1 MNYTLPPLTQERFTK
16 WFENGIPN
24 TDEIIVYPG
33 TQLPCMTKTSAL
45 KNNLRPE
52 HVFITQSKTTEEFF
66 HRVLGDDGSFALLPK
81 RMYAT
86 VYPNIAFN
94 SIPSNNRIAV
104 KLNNRRTLQLP
115 FIPDSFYEQK
125 KKSGKRGVTRPKRQ
139 REQRETPKN
148 KRKKTYRGWAPT
160 REHTCMDKNEFLSR
174 IKAVMLKIDEET
186 LPVLPPLNGLDID
199 SEQNQQAF
207 ATICKFV
214 HFYARSELGMA
225 REVQPAGSV
234 PESLLQNIQS
244 QQ

>member
-16 WFENGIPN
+16 WFEKGIPN

-45 KNNLRPE
+45 KNNLKPE
-52 HVFITQSKTTEEFF
+52 HVFITQSQSTQEFF

-86 VYPNIAFN
+86 VYPNIAFS

-139 REQRETPKN
+139 REQRETPKD
-148 KRKKTYRGWAPT
+148 KRKKTYRGWAPA
-160 REHTCMDKNEFLSR
+160 REETCMDKNEFLSR
-174 IKAVMLKIDEET
+174 IKAVMLKIDEDR
-186 LPVLPPLNGLDID
+186 LPVLPPLNGLDLD
-199 SEQNQQAF
+199 TEQNQQAF

-234 PESLLQNIQS
+234 PDSLLQNIQS
-244 QQ
+244 